1 MIRLFSFLSSS
12 SRTKL
17 QLFEV
22 DENGDDGDDDFPHR
36 HLAKSNAKKNA
47 RTKTK
52 VPLDSNGQN
61 LSSSDEKK

>member
-22 DENGDDGDDDFPHR
+22 DENGDNGDDDFPHR
-36 HLAKSNAKKNA
+36 YLPKLKVKIKK
-47 RTKTK
+47 KMLGPK
-52 VPLDSNGQN
+52 QKYL
-61 LSSSDEKK
+61 

>member
-36 HLAKSNAKKNA
+36 HLPKSNAKK
-47 RTKTK
+47 R
-52 VPLDSNGQN
+52 
-61 LSSSDEKK
+61 KKMLGPKQKYL